1 MMKAEFVYPLGN
13 GEMISESEILQP
25 FMVYRRIRKSDLN
38 HYVLMP
44 KLNQME
50 LNDIFIL
57 SNKKGIRIYDK
68 NIDSRLYN
76 RINQLIDRK
85 KNSLSLVNRFV
96 GDRAVIDK
104 VCKELIHN
112 INYLKNENN

>member
-1 MMKAEFVYPLGN
+1 MMKEEFVYPLEN
-13 GEMISESEILQP
+13 GGIISESEILQP

-76 RINQLIDRK
+76 RIKQLIDK
-85 KNSLSLVNRFV
+85 KINSLYLVKRFV
-96 GDRAVIDK
+96 GDQAVIDH